1 MRMSTSNSKH
11 GSFFFKNNENTYPKG
26 RSLMQMYRV
35 VPKTKQKE
43 LLEKR
48 CLLFF
53 TFASTG
59 TDGGLDFGTIK
70 VMDEVKQTCT
80 LKNKGK
86 YDIAFK

>member
-1 MRMSTSNSKH
+1 M
-11 GSFFFKNNENTYPKG
+11 FW
-26 RSLMQMYRV
+26 
-35 VPKTKQKE
+35 
-43 LLEKR
+43 LLQVHYYKKR
-48 CLLFF
+48 FWIF
-53 TFASTG
+53 SG

>member
-1 MRMSTSNSKH
+1 M
-11 GSFFFKNNENTYPKG
+11 F
-26 RSLMQMYRV
+26 V
-35 VPKTKQKE
+35 
-43 LLEKR
+43 
-48 CLLFF
+48 
-53 TFASTG
+53 TG

>member
-1 MRMSTSNSKH
+1 
-11 GSFFFKNNENTYPKG
+11 
-26 RSLMQMYRV
+26 MQMYRV

-53 TFASTG
+53 TIASTG

>member
-1 MRMSTSNSKH
+1 MTIKIQCVSIMFDMTM
-11 GSFFFKNNENTYPKG
+11 F
-26 RSLMQMYRV
+26 V
-35 VPKTKQKE
+35 
-43 LLEKR
+43 
-48 CLLFF
+48 
-53 TFASTG
+53 AG

>member
-1 MRMSTSNSKH
+1 MMFYNVATH
-11 GSFFFKNNENTYPKG
+11 GVHFVAWTTCPGCNKCITQINIFRIF
-26 RSLMQMYRV
+26 L
-35 VPKTKQKE
+35 
-43 LLEKR
+43 
-48 CLLFF
+48 
-53 TFASTG
+53 G